1 MNSKKKIFYISQS
14 IVLVFILLISLSF
27 NYFLYDTFGFF
38 LENMILVTLFSL
50 CFALFLYFILSKS
63 ILDPLF
69 KSDDNL
75 QKALNETL
83 HELNIPVSTI
93 ELNVKMLEKNIH
105 DEKNIKRLNRIKM
118 ASKNLLKLYEDME
131 YSIKK
136 EIDKIENKEFSL
148 KECINESLLKF
159 DDIKKDINIKI
170 NIEEVVLNADY
181 NGFCTLL
188 DNLLSN
194 AIKYNN
200 AEKRIEINYKNDI
213 LSIFNT
219 GVSIDAQNLKNVF
232 DMYYQE
238 DRSLDGFGLGLNIV
252 KEFCDNNKI
261 FISIKPE
268 EKGTIVYLNLNNLRK
283 T

>member
-1 MNSKKKIFYISQS
+1 VF
-14 IVLVFILLISLSF
+14 VFILLIALSF
-27 NYFLYDTFGFF
+27 NYFLYDTFGFL

-50 CFALFLYFILSKS
+50 SFALLLYFILSKS
-63 ILDPLF
+63 VLDPLF
-69 KSDDNL
+69 KSDENL

-105 DEKNIKRLNRIKM
+105 DEKNIKRLNRIKL

-136 EIDKIENKEFSL
+136 EIDKIEDVAFDLEK
-148 KECINESLLKF
+148 CIKESLLKF
-159 DDIKKDINIKI
+159 EDIKKDINIKI
-170 NIEEVVLNADY
+170 NIKEVFIKTDY
-181 NGFCTLL
+181 NGFCKLL
-188 DNLLSN
+188 DNLFSN

-200 AEKRIEINYKNDI
+200 ENKTIEINYEENI

-219 GVSIDAQNLKNVF
+219 GVAIDPQNLKKVF
-232 DMYYQE
+232 DIYYQE
-238 DRSLDGFGLGLNIV
+238 DSSLLGFGLGLNIV

-261 FISIKPE
+261 LVSIKA
-268 EKGTIVYLNLNNLRK
+268 KSRGTIVYLDLSKLRSF
-283 T
+283 

>member
-27 NYFLYDTFGFF
+27 NYFLYDTFGFL

-75 QKALNETL
+75 QKALSETL

-136 EIDKIENKEFSL
+136 EIDKIENKEFVL

-159 DDIKKDINIKI
+159 DDIKKDINIQI

-200 AEKRIEINYKNDI
+200 GEKLIEINYKNDI

-219 GVSIDAQNLKNVF
+219 GISIDAQNLKKVF
-232 DMYYQE
+232 DVYYQE
-238 DRSLDGFGLGLNIV
+238 DSSLDGFGLGLNIV

-268 EKGTIVYLNLNNLRK
+268 KKGTIVYLDLKNLRK

>member
-268 EKGTIVYLNLNNLRK
+268 EKGTIVYLNLKNLRK